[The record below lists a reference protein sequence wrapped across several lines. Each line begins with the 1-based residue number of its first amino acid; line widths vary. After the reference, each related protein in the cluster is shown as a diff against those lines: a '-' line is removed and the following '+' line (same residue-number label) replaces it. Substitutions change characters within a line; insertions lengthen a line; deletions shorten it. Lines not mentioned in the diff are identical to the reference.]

1 MATRDETL
9 RFTVKTQG
17 GKEVVALANQVTEL
31 GDASGEAEK
40 QANALLDEFANT
52 AKLQQAVGQ
61 FRDLGTAVTETER
74 KLGEARAKVTQ
85 LSEAINASAA
95 PTAKQTAEFAKARQE
110 LERLGVKQADQ
121 RNKLRELRSELDA
134 GGVSATRLATA
145 ERELATRSAAVAP
158 ALQQMIAALRVART
172 EEERLAAAKESERQ
186 QTLRNIKS
194 QVDQRNAQIA
204 AGEALRRYK
213 ANTDA
218 AAASTARL
226 GAEGEKVGGVFSRL
240 RGLFAGALAAV
251 SVAGIAEGIK
261 SILGLGDAA
270 EKTQKQL
277 SRLFGGAEAGAE
289 AFAKLRQIAASNGL
303 PFDDVRA
310 AAVKLKTFGLDPLN
324 GSLQALIDQNAA
336 AGGSQQDLEGKILAV
351 GQAWAKQKLQG
362 EEILQLV
369 ERGVPVWDLLSKVT
383 GKNVT
388 ELQKLSEA
396 GKLGRAEIAA
406 LLKEIGRL
414 NAGAGAEGA
423 NSISGLFNTL
433 TQSVR
438 DFGTAIANS
447 GALDAFKKRIRDLIA
462 EINQLANSGKL
473 EQYAKSVSDALTTV
487 ANVLFST
494 TKFIVE
500 HASAI
505 VNLGLAYAGFKTLTF
520 VAQVGNATAALL
532 GFQKVASGGAAA
544 TAASATAATAAGTA
558 YASTAARIVDAAK
571 SFGVWLARLVAA
583 NPIVTALVVSVG
595 ALVPK
600 LIELA
605 DVNERIA
612 ETEAEAARQRQ
623 LNLAKIEFLKE
634 AGKDYADTIILQG
647 AEISKLSALE
657 ATSYAQRLA
666 RAQGYYRGLESEAR
680 MAGDAIGLKDA
691 KDNLA
696 AIGPALEEVRKHLA
710 AIEEAAARSKTRFSE
725 FGIAAGEAFDQARE
739 KGQKARDD
747 LAKLFSDVDFA
758 NPKGIKNIA
767 DALIVVSARGKEAAT
782 TIREELRAQILK
794 LSDEDFQKFQIA
806 ANKALSEG
814 VAGADK
820 LKAAIQG
827 INLARLGVDIDAIKS
842 GFTDAGGAAAQAFAG
857 AVAEIKTLGL
867 TAEQQSIAVAQ
878 AFDAAFKSAST
889 SKELEALKTALEEA
903 WKRGEVSADAY
914 GKRVSEINAKIAAQ
928 TTSSNLF
935 KPATQEVQNLGTT
948 ATATAEQLKEVGVS
962 AQDAER
968 KTSEFATHGAAFLQ
982 NVAEAIKQTRAEF
995 EAISDAAAR
1004 EFDRIVLNQERVR
1017 TSIGAGAGFDT
1028 VARNLKIAADETRK
1042 AVEGQRVTLDQMIQS
1057 LEAYG
1062 ATAVA
1067 AFGQTGGSAADAS
1080 AQLAV
1085 LDQQIKDGTTSF
1097 TLLGDEDLQRLQ
1109 AALEA
1114 ARGKT
1119 QALEQQALSAAD
1131 ALRSTAD
1138 SLRDAID
1145 QANGDASSVENRRFQ
1160 RQLEEIREQAALA
1173 GELGRQQAA
1182 EAEQLA
1188 QQLHEQNLQRI
1199 RKEADEKR
1207 RQQDGSGSSGSS
1219 SGGGGSN
1226 SGTSGS
1232 GSFQPNVTINING
1245 DTIGLGKEQLV
1256 DLLSRPMATAL
1267 NSLAQKGFPFRLG
1280 R

>member
-1 MATRDETL
+1 MATRDEVL
-9 RFTVKTQG
+9 RFRIETQG
-17 GKEVVALANQVTEL
+17 GKEVVKLANQVTEL

-40 QANALLDEFANT
+40 QANALLGEFANT
-52 AKLQQAVGQ
+52 SRLQQAVGQ
-61 FRDLGTAVTETER
+61 YRELGTAVTETER
-74 KLGEARAKVTQ
+74 KLGEARTKVTQ

-110 LERLGVKQADQ
+110 LERLGAKQADQ

-172 EEERLAAAKESERQ
+172 EEERLAAAKESGRQ

-218 AAASTARL
+218 ATAATARL
-226 GAEGEKVGGVFSRL
+226 GAEGEKVGGVFGRL

-251 SVAGIAEGIK
+251 SFAGIAEGIK
-261 SILGLGDAA
+261 SVLGLGDAA

-277 SRLFGGAEAGAE
+277 ARLFGGAEAGAE

-369 ERGVPVWDLLSKVT
+369 ERGVPVWDLLAKVT
-383 GKNVT
+383 GKSVT

-423 NSISGLFNTL
+423 NSITGLFNTL

-505 VNLGLAYAGFKTLTF
+505 VNLGLAYAAFKTASF
-520 VAQVGNATAALL
+520 VLQVGNATAALL
-532 GFQKVASGGAAA
+532 GYQKVAGGSAAA
-544 TAASATAATAAGTA
+544 TAATATAANATGTA
-558 YASTAARIVDAAK
+558 FGSAASRIVDAAK
-571 SFGVWLARLVAA
+571 SFGIWLARLVAA
-583 NPIVTALVVSVG
+583 NPIVTTLVVSVG

-600 LIELA
+600 LVELA
-605 DVNERIA
+605 EVNERIA

-623 LNLAKIEFLKE
+623 LNLAKIEFLKD
-634 AGKDYADTIILQG
+634 AGKDYADTVILQG
-647 AEISKLSALE
+647 SEISKLTALE

-680 MAGDAIGLKDA
+680 MAGDAVGLKDA
-691 KDNLA
+691 KDHLA
-696 AIGPALEEVRKHLA
+696 DIGPALDAVRKHIA
-710 AIEEAAARSKTRFSE
+710 GIEEAAARSKTRFSE

-747 LAKLFSDVDFA
+747 LAKLFNDVDFA
-758 NPKGIKNIA
+758 NPRGIKNIA
-767 DALIVVSARGKEAAT
+767 DAFVVVSARGKEAAT

-794 LSDEDFQKFQIA
+794 LSDEDFQKFQVA

-820 LKAAIQG
+820 LKVALQG
-827 INLARLGVDIDAIKS
+827 INLARLGVDIEAIKT
-842 GFTDAGGAAAQAFAG
+842 GLTGAGGAAARSFAG
-857 AVAEIKTLGL
+857 AVEEIKTLGL

-889 SKELEALKTALEEA
+889 SKELEALKASLEA
-903 WKRGEVSADAY
+903 AFKRGEIAADAY
-914 GKRVSEINAKIAAQ
+914 GKRVSEVNAKIAEQ
-928 TTSSNLF
+928 TASNNLF
-935 KPATQEVQNLGTT
+935 KPVTQNVENLGTQ
-948 ATATAEQLKEVGVS
+948 ATATAAQLKEIGVS

-968 KTSEFATHGAAFLQ
+968 KTGDFATRGGAFLQ

-995 EAISDAAAR
+995 EAISESAAR
-1004 EFDRIVLNQERVR
+1004 EFDRLVLDMERVR
-1017 TSIGAGAGFDT
+1017 TSVGAGAGFDT
-1028 VARNLKIAADETRK
+1028 VARNLRIAADETRQ
-1042 AVEGQRVTLDQMIQS
+1042 AVEGQRATLDAMIQS

-1062 ATAVA
+1062 TTAVA

-1085 LDQQIKDGTTSF
+1085 LDQQIKDGTSSF

-1109 AALEA
+1109 QALES

-1145 QANGDASSVENRRFQ
+1145 QANGDQTAVENRRFA
-1160 RQLEEIREQAALA
+1160 RQLEEIRAQAELA

-1182 EAEQLA
+1182 EAERLA
-1188 QQLHEQNLQRI
+1188 QELHEQNIQRI

-1207 RQQDGSGSSGSS
+1207 RRDNGGDAGSNQPTPPTSPTRPN
-1219 SGGGGSN
+1219 GGGAAA
-1226 SGTSGS
+1226 
-1232 GSFQPNVTINING
+1232 QPPVINNTFILW
-1245 DTIGLGKEQLV
+1245 DEESKQRAARDLKKRFAQLTAIGG
-1256 DLLSRPMATAL
+1256 
-1267 NSLAQKGFPFRLG
+1267 
-1280 R
+1280 